1 MFSQVRKTSH
11 CKNTLYK
18 FKVRTK
24 TFNPIKISFTNQSIN
39 FLHKCSL
46 STTVTHLNFQ
56 EIPSMSDSPL
66 KHVKVTSRHSCNPVL
81 VSEMD
86 HIFDYVAY

>member
-11 CKNTLYK
+11 YKNTLYK

-39 FLHKCSL
+39 FYINVLYQQQLH
-46 STTVTHLNFQ
+46 T
-56 EIPSMSDSPL
+56 
-66 KHVKVTSRHSCNPVL
+66 
-81 VSEMD
+81 
-86 HIFDYVAY
+86 